1 MLTYV
6 LDVRDLSDVRFVLA
20 PLNETALSLFHLNA
34 EHPHTAHLHR
44 WRANA
49 QAQRDLSVKPAEMG
63 ALVLRPASKESPAQ
77 IGCSKQNKCENGP
90 KPRSNEG
97 KTKAWIILMGL
108 SN

>member
-1 MLTYV
+1 MSTTQSAGIL
-6 LDVRDLSDVRFVLA
+6 FVA
-20 PLNETALSLFHLNA
+20 ALFGV
-34 EHPHTAHLHR
+34 
-44 WRANA
+44 A
-49 QAQRDLSVKPAEMG
+49 QWDLSVKPAEMG